1 MRRLARFGMV
11 GLTVVMLALVGAQ
24 ILNVSPALAATI
36 DKIYVT
42 CRFVGVLGKTEVNAP
57 YVRVQV
63 VAGQPAQPQATRR
76 AQATPPAKALL
87 LELDP
92 PTRWA
97 LPQVGGSEPGARPGN
112 RRRLQTHPTRR
123 RPRR

>member
-1 MRRLARFGMV
+1 MARAAVHWYSLRGE
-11 GLTVVMLALVGAQ
+11 LPQHHERA
-24 ILNVSPALAATI
+24 PALAS
-36 DKIYVT
+36 VPSLP
-42 CRFVGVLGKTEVNAP
+42 FVSALPCVPVLAP
-57 YVRVQV
+57 PPCSERSRRYVRVQV

-87 LELDP
+87 SELDP